1 MARAN
6 HYNILATVLHLR
18 LWLKFFKNLSIAKYN
33 CAETIFKHMYQHYE
47 MDYTPAAPMTT
58 STTLTW
64 ASDRL
69 FLLELAMLDGN
80 EDTFIQ
86 EHKKSKYERCAI
98 LMQGGSGKA
107 DDPLKWWKK
116 HGQDFLI
123 IFRMAHDLLAILG
136 VSISV
141 KRLYLKSRHLCT
153 DL

>member
-1 MARAN
+1 
-6 HYNILATVLHLR
+6 
-18 LWLKFFKNLSIAKYN
+18 
-33 CAETIFKHMYQHYE
+33 MYQHYE

-58 STTLTW
+58 STMLTW
-64 ASDRL
+64 ASDRS
-69 FLLELAMLDGN
+69 FLSELAMLDDN

-86 EHKKSKYERCAI
+86 EHEKSKYERCAI

-107 DDPLKWWKK
+107 DDPLKWWKVCIHFAYLYHHYSLLVWQK
-116 HGQDFLI
+116 HGQDLLI
-123 IFRMAHDLLAILG
+123 ISRMACDFLAILG